1 MYVYLILTTTKDVV
15 YMQKIL
21 KREDQY
27 IECFEKYIHKKLTI
41 DRINTKIISI
51 LYQKDYMLYHQKIT
65 IVAYNARQNCF
76 LFLKIEIDIQKENFG
91 LKSTAVINIVV
102 FPREVEWWCK
112 FVQIN

>member
-1 MYVYLILTTTKDVV
+1 MHR
-15 YMQKIL
+15 IL

-51 LYQKDYMLYHQKIT
+51 LCQKDYMLYHQKIT

-76 LFLKIEIDIQKENFG
+76 IFLKIETDIQKET
-91 LKSTAVINIVV
+91 LDLSLLQSSIL
-102 FPREVEWWCK
+102 
-112 FVQIN
+112 